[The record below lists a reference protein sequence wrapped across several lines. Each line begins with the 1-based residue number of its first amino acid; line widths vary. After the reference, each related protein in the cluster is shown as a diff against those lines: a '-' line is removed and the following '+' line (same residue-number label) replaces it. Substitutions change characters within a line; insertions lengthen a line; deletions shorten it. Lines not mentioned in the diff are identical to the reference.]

1 MDSLRQIANELEWS
15 NYARTAYFATV
26 VPGLE
31 VRISNEVILITDPT
45 VPMTDGN
52 HAALLRATPDRADA
66 LIERIIQHYRDA
78 GQKPCVVISPSC
90 APDDLPERLQAH
102 GFTQYGD
109 VEYWLTL
116 LNPWYAEMLHGP
128 SNVTVRQIGQDEVSA
143 FCQVMAQAYKMP
155 EDALP
160 VLEHAF
166 GYINDLPGI
175 HNYVAYL
182 EGKPVGCISLFTYL
196 GHSALGSAG
205 VLPGVRN
212 AGVAFALT
220 AHAYQDWKK
229 EGSHTAV
236 FQTVLPK
243 LERMLR
249 IGGCQRVFTRTY
261 YIVE

>member
-1 MDSLRQIANELEWS
+1 MDNLRQLANELEWS

-31 VRISNEVILITDPT
+31 VRISHEVILITDPA

-52 HAALLRATPDRADA
+52 HAAMLRATPDRADA
-66 LIERIIQHYRDA
+66 LIERIIQHYRDI
-78 GQKPCVVISPSC
+78 GQKPYVVVSPGC
-90 APDDLPERLQAH
+90 TPDDLSERLQMH
-102 GFTQYGD
+102 GFSQYGD
-109 VEYWLTL
+109 IEYWLTL
-116 LNPWYAEMLHGP
+116 KNPWYAEVLRAPG
-128 SNVTVRQIGQDEVSA
+128 NVLVRQIGNDQVPV
-143 FCQVMAQAYKMP
+143 FCRVMSEAYQMP
-155 EDALP
+155 EDTLP

-196 GHSALGSAG
+196 GYSALGSGG
-205 VLPGVRN
+205 VLPGARN
-212 AGVAFALT
+212 AGVAFALV

-229 EGSHTAV
+229 EGSNV
-236 FQTVLPK
+236 LVLQTVLPK

-249 IGGCQRVFTRTY
+249 IGGCQRVFTRTH
-261 YIVE
+261 YILQ